1 MVDEALATRDG
12 ARRKGLKG
20 AHIVIASSSK
30 QTLRATTPRPSRTRA
45 GATVRRCAPAP
56 AALRLPGT
64 PVPTSTSKPPATPAK
79 TRRRGN
85 APTLQDVAR
94 AAGVSEMAA
103 SSALNGGRRGSAR
116 VSAETCE
123 RVLAAAHRL
132 GYRPN
137 ATARALVNRRT
148 DALGFVTHIL
158 GEDPNLYFLEV
169 FSGVLQS
176 ATAAGQTTA
185 VFTLNHWSEASV
197 RIPALCDGRV
207 DGLILL
213 APNLEDDLSGWLPSH
228 TPLVSVHADRP
239 MAGVP
244 DIGTDDEA
252 GAFAIVRRLLDIGH
266 RRILHVGGPSGF
278 SMTDQRVE
286 GYLRAHAEAGVKPP
300 RDHVIRAPLS
310 VDGGREAMQEWM
322 RHHRGQPLP
331 QAVFGCNDAIAFG
344 CIETLRSHGLR
355 VPVDVSVVGYDN
367 TYMAR
372 SAHMA
377 TVHQP
382 LHEIGRRAV
391 ETLLQRIEA
400 RRQGEPHAPEPS
412 NIILPTDIVTGE
424 TLAKPRKTRLAIA

>member
-1 MVDEALATRDG
+1 
-12 ARRKGLKG
+12 
-20 AHIVIASSSK
+20 
-30 QTLRATTPRPSRTRA
+30 
-45 GATVRRCAPAP
+45 
-56 AALRLPGT
+56 
-64 PVPTSTSKPPATPAK
+64 VPTSKPKSPATPPK

-85 APTLQDVAR
+85 APTLLDVAR

-123 RVLAAAHRL
+123 RVLAAAHQL

-158 GEDPNLYFLEV
+158 GEEPNLYFLEV
-169 FSGVLQS
+169 FSGVMQS

-185 VFTLNHWSEASV
+185 VFTLNNWKEAPV

-213 APNLEDDLSGWLPSH
+213 APNLEGDLLAWLPPH
-228 TPLVSVHADRP
+228 TPLVSVHADSP

-244 DIGTDDEA
+244 NIGTDNEA
-252 GAFAIVRRLLDIGH
+252 GACAIVRRLLAIGH

-286 GYLRAHAEAGVKPP
+286 GYLRAHAEAGVKPAP
-300 RDHVIRAPLS
+300 DHVIRAPLS

-331 QAVFGCNDAIAFG
+331 EVVFGCNDAIAFG
-344 CIETLRSHGLR
+344 CIETLRSRGLR
-355 VPVDVSVVGYDN
+355 VPDDVSVVGYDN

-382 LHEIGRRAV
+382 LHEIGQRAV
-391 ETLLQRIEA
+391 EVLLQRIEA
-400 RRQGEPHAPEPS
+400 LRRGEPHAPERS
-412 NIILPTDIVTGE
+412 DIILPTEIVTGE
-424 TLAKPRKTRLAIA
+424 TLAKPRQIRLTIA